1 MSAPTQMERPSG
13 ARYVVILFCVL
24 VAIITY
30 ADRIAISQAAPFLQ
44 KDLGLTTKEM
54 GWTFSAFFFAYALL
68 EIPGGW
74 LADRLG
80 ARKSLTRVVIMWSIF
95 TAATGWA
102 WGLWSL
108 LLIRFLFGAGEAG
121 CFPSVTRA
129 FSDWLPAAE
138 RTRAQGILWMSARW
152 GGAVTYF
159 LVAVL
164 MGLMDWRRM
173 FELFGVIGVLWAILF
188 YRWYRDRP
196 EQHPSVNKAELALL
210 EGRATGSTHGPVPW
224 GAFLRS
230 RSVKLLWAQYMVIN
244 FTWPFYITWLP
255 TYLREARGMDTGLSG
270 PLVAGFPLF
279 FGGCG
284 CLVAGLLGKYLAR
297 RYDIVKARRIMPMI
311 GCTCAAGFLLLFPA
325 IPNPYVAMVILGM
338 ASFSNDLLMPSAWA
352 TCMDI
357 GGKHAGTVS
366 GSMNMM
372 GNLFAALSAPSVSY
386 ILDASNRNWNIV
398 FYVGAGFYL
407 LGTLS
412 WAYIDPRERLEG
424 VPARNTAPVPA

>member
-1 MSAPTQMERPSG
+1 MPALTELESPSR
-13 ARYVVILFCVL
+13 ARYIVILFCVA
-24 VAIITY
+24 VAVITY

-44 KDLGLTTKEM
+44 KELGLSTKQM
-54 GWTFSAFFFAYALL
+54 GWTFSAFFFAYALF

-102 WGLWSL
+102 WGLGSL
-108 LLIRFLFGAGEAG
+108 LIIRFLFGVGEAG

-159 LVAVL
+159 LVALL

-196 EQHPSVNKAELALL
+196 EQHPSVNKAELKLL
-210 EGRATGSTHGPVPW
+210 EGRATGATHGPVPW

-255 TYLREARGMDTGLSG
+255 TYLREARGLDTGLSG
-270 PLVAGFPLF
+270 PLLSGFPLF

-297 RYDIVKARRIMPMI
+297 RYDVVKARRIMPMI
-311 GCTCAAGFLLLFPA
+311 GCTCAAGFLVLFPA
-325 IPNPYVAMVILGM
+325 IPNAYVAMVILGM

-386 ILDASNRNWNIV
+386 ILDATNRNWNLV
-398 FYVGAGFYL
+398 FYIGAGFYL

-412 WAYIDPRERLEG
+412 WAYINPRERLDG
-424 VPARNTAPVPA
+424 VPARGTAPVPA